1 MEKSGEN
8 PEDELAEV
16 TVLLSL
22 ELAGGVYFRIRPAT
36 VLIHARLRTAS
47 LGGGCY
53 SRPPTTEP

>member
-22 ELAGGVYFRIRPAT
+22 QLAGDAYFQICPQT
-36 VLIHARLRTAS
+36 VRIHARLRPTT
-47 LGGGCY
+47 LGGAHN
-53 SRPPTTEP
+53 S

>member
-22 ELAGGVYFRIRPAT
+22 QVAGGAYFQICHRRFLFTPACALLLLEALTILNRLSRRP
-36 VLIHARLRTAS
+36 
-47 LGGGCY
+47 
-53 SRPPTTEP
+53 